1 VRLPSHHGVRG
12 RRPVRHELLRLVLA
26 VVVVDVLFIVGYY
39 LFRLAHASDPIKAGY
54 TAAWTAVTLVIVLR
68 ALVGIR
74 AMRSRDAGH
83 GSVPRG

>member
-1 VRLPSHHGVRG
+1 M
-12 RRPVRHELLRLVLA
+12 RRELLELVLA
-26 VVVVDVLFIVGYY
+26 VVVVDVLFIAGFYL
-39 LFRLAHASDPIKAGY
+39 LFRLAHASAPMKVGY

-74 AMRSRDAGH
+74 TVRSRDADH